1 MLHFVRI
8 CLILACA
15 VNLSGEHVSGQNVL
29 YIGDQVNGL
38 PLDQSDPNTAFIGN
52 YHGLLTDTLGLTVTY
67 DTQANQLTETAVA
80 AWAGSYDLVII
91 GNRPDGSGPFNNA
104 ALRTAVDATTVPI
117 LSHHTF
123 AVRADRFRWFE
134 QTHANALLMAT
145 TVRTEASESRLRAD
159 IDQDVRD
166 ALFEG
171 ITLDNDGTDDYF
183 DFLGSVPER
192 IVLGANPAGDFNAD
206 NTVDAADYT
215 RWRDNV
221 GNPTGTLMND
231 TSDPILVPVI
241 GDEQYALWKTGFGQS
256 GFTVAAENFTGPY
269 AARPQANLGPEDPE
283 NPGVFLG
290 GTILTTTEVGSN
302 GVNGGAPG
310 NYITSAIWAPGDQL
324 TLTSGDPRETAGWR
338 MYMSARHFGGADALV
353 NYTDDGMAYLAN
365 AINLLLNPP
374 MIVDPPMEGSSL
386 GSTVPEPNSLAMVGS
401 CLALLGLV
409 RYRRAGCQRTT

>member
-1 MLHFVRI
+1 M
-8 CLILACA
+8 
-15 VNLSGEHVSGQNVL
+15 L

-38 PLDQSDPNTAFIGN
+38 PVDQSDPNTAIIGN

-67 DTQANQLTETAVA
+67 DTQAAQLTVAAVE
-80 AWAGSYDLVII
+80 AWAGAYDLVIF

-166 ALFEG
+166 ALFQG

-192 IVLGANPAGDFNAD
+192 VVLGANPAGDFNAD
-206 NTVDAADYT
+206 NTVNAADYT
-215 RWRDNV
+215 VWRDNV

-231 TSDPILVPVI
+231 TTDPVLTPTI
-241 GDEQYALWKTGFGQS
+241 GPEQYTLWSGNFGLS
-256 GFTVAAENFTGPY
+256 GFTVAAESFTGPY
-269 AARPQANLGPEDPE
+269 AQRPQDNLGPEDPE

-290 GTILTTTEVGSN
+290 GTILTTTEIGSN
-302 GVNGGAPG
+302 GVNGGAPD
-310 NYITSAIWAPGDQL
+310 NYITSAIWAPGDRL
-324 TLTSGDPRETAGWR
+324 LPTTEDPRVNAGWR
-338 MYMSARHFGGADALV
+338 MYMSARHFGGNDALV
-353 NYTDDGMAYLAN
+353 NYTDDGMAYLTN

-374 MIVDPPMEGSSL
+374 MIVDPPIEGSSL
-386 GSTVPEPNSLAMVGS
+386 GSTVPEPSSLAMVGS
-401 CLALLGLV
+401 CLVLFGLV
-409 RYRRAGCQRTT
+409 RYRRVACWRTTRTTG